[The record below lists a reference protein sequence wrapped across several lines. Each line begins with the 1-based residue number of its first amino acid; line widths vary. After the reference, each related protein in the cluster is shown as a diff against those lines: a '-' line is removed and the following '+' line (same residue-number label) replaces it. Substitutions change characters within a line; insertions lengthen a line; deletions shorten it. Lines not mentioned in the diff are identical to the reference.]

1 MVKRLLAIAF
11 IFCCTSIAR
20 LILGGLQFVVNGQP
34 SALVMEKE
42 TAYVPFE
49 AMPNQS
55 VRVQVTYR
63 SQGLDSWKYSFGQ
76 DVNPVENF
84 HLRMTTNFRS

>member
-1 MVKRLLAIAF
+1 
-11 IFCCTSIAR
+11 
-20 LILGGLQFVVNGQP
+20 
-34 SALVMEKE
+34 MEKE

-84 HLRMTTNFRS
+84 NLRMTTNFRS